1 MGSLEGRIALVTGAG
16 RERGIGHGIA
26 MELARAGADV
36 AVHARVW
43 KDDPWPLRE
52 IAPLGRRVMTVQGDV
67 TDRETGPRIAREIAE
82 GLGPVDVLVNNAGV
96 AGGSGSDLLGD
107 YDDDLWYLAVEVNLN
122 SVYLVTKAF
131 LPGMVEAGS
140 GAVVNISSIAGRGPR
155 PRAGAYGASKFAVI
169 GLTQQLALEYAPD
182 IRVNCVCPGTVD
194 TEEMEKTFARRDEVA
209 GTPPGTAK
217 AKRIAALPMQR
228 QGRPEDI
235 GKAVVFFASDDAGWI
250 TGQSLNVDGGQ
261 VMR

>member
-1 MGSLEGRIALVTGAG
+1 MASLDGRIALVTGAG

-43 KDDPWPLRE
+43 RDDPWPLRE
-52 IAPLGRRVMTVQGDV
+52 IAALGRRVVTVEGDL
-67 TDRETGPRIAREIAE
+67 TEPATAPRIAREVAAA
-82 GLGPVDVLVNNAGV
+82 LGAVDVLVNNAGV

-107 YDDDLWYLAVEVNLN
+107 YDDELWYRAVDVNLN

-131 LPGMVEAGS
+131 LPGMVEAQS
-140 GAVVNISSIAGRGPR
+140 GAIVNISSIAGRGPR

-169 GLTQQLALEYAPD
+169 GLTQQLALEYAPA

-217 AKRIAALPMQR
+217 ATRVAALPMRR
-228 QGRPEDI
+228 QGTPEDI
-235 GKAVVFFASDDAGWI
+235 GRAVVFFASGDAAWI

-261 VMR
+261 VMS